1 MDHGGGGGFHRNE
14 AISAIQD
21 EEQFYGEDDDYDDL
35 YSDVNVG
42 EGFHQ
47 TFDNRDGA
55 GGFQPVEEQR
65 SDAPPPLQP
74 PQPPRPMP
82 PQVQQP
88 VEEASER
95 VQIPGIVA
103 EPKIERSLD
112 RSGGFHDQGFRGG
125 VEPAVAA
132 RQAAPP
138 LPPPPVPAGRPD
150 MGQPSGGF
158 AQIQSQNGNN
168 SFQNESFQ
176 RQGGGFGNEG
186 FQKQG
191 SGGGSVITVGN
202 ANGGDAGGSGGV
214 GGTTLFVGDLHWWT
228 TDAEIEAELCKY
240 GQVKEVKFFDERAS
254 GKSKGYCQVDFYD
267 PMAAAACKEG
277 MNGHIF
283 NGRPCVVA
291 QASPFTVRKMG
302 ENQVNKNQ
310 QVMSQTQPPAPPQKG
325 RGGGGPSVG
334 NNNFGRGGGG
344 GGGGGG
350 NWGRGGGMGNRGPMG
365 NMRNRMGPVGGRGI
379 MGNGGMVAPPPPVL
393 HPGAMIGQGFDPMG
407 YGAAMGRMGAGFGG
421 FPGGAAGAPFPG
433 MMPSF
438 PPVVAPHVNP
448 AFFGRGLAP
457 GGVGMWSDPNLGGWG
472 GEEQSSY
479 GEDAASDQQ
488 YGEGSHGKERI
499 AERDRYGAPERRHE
513 KEKEMGS
520 GQDWQERKH
529 RIEMTEIGMGIA
541 IGTGIVNQ
549 SVMRTGL
556 EEDRLGLAVSHGRLN
571 IQKGAARHL
580 NDSGPLQLSLLKRSE
595 VLVVAFAASPRYL
608 RILVRAWLSHQIE
621 ELFSLALTVHF
632 IIAARKYF
640 GGQLMSYLLYP
651 PSYWLEDNY
660 HICKTSLAEF
670 SRHMEAVHYWSAMK
684 LCVIECRAPSAS
696 LYALSL
702 LKSSN
707 LLIQTSEA
715 LNETHVFVISI
726 ILC

>member
-1 MDHGGGGGFHRNE
+1 MDHGGGGGGGFLRNE

-47 TFDNRDGA
+47 TFDERNGS
-55 GGFQPVEEQR
+55 GPFQPVEERR
-65 SDAPPPLQP
+65 SDPPPLP
-74 PQPPRPMP
+74 PLPRAMP
-82 PQVQQP
+82 PPVQQP
-88 VEEASER
+88 VAEASER
-95 VQIPGIVA
+95 VQIPGIA
-103 EPKIERSLD
+103 EEPKIERPFD
-112 RSGGFHDQGFRGG
+112 RSGGFQDQGFRGG
-125 VEPAVAA
+125 VEPVVPA

-138 LPPPPVPAGRPD
+138 LPPPPLPAGRPD

-158 AQIQSQNGNN
+158 SQIQSQNGNN

-176 RQGGGFGNEG
+176 RQGGGFGNDN
-186 FQKQG
+186 FQRQ
-191 SGGGSVITVGN
+191 GGGAGNVIAVGN
-202 ANGGDAGGSGGV
+202 VNGGDAGSGGGV

-228 TDAEIEAELCKY
+228 TDADLEAELCKY

-267 PMAAAACKEG
+267 PMAATACKEG

-291 QASPFTVRKMG
+291 LASPFTVRRMG

-310 QVMSQTQPPAPPQKG
+310 QVTSQTQPPAPPQKG
-325 RGGGGPSVG
+325 GRGGGGPSVG
-334 NNNFGRGGGG
+334 NNFGRGGGG
-344 GGGGGG
+344 GSGGGGG
-350 NWGRGGGMGNRGPMG
+350 NWARGGGMGNRGPMG

-407 YGAAMGRMGAGFGG
+407 YGAAMGRMGGGFGG

-457 GGVGMWSDPNLGGWG
+457 GGVGMWSDPNMGGWG

-488 YGEGSHGKERI
+488 YGEGSHGKDRV
-499 AERDRYGAPERRHE
+499 AERDRYGAPARRHD
-513 KEKEMGS
+513 KEKEM
-520 GQDWQERKH
+520 
-529 RIEMTEIGMGIA
+529 
-541 IGTGIVNQ
+541 GTGIVNQ
-549 SVMRTGL
+549 SVMMTGL
-556 EEDRLGLAVSHGRLN
+556 EEDHLGLA
-571 IQKGAARHL
+571 
-580 NDSGPLQLSLLKRSE
+580 
-595 VLVVAFAASPRYL
+595 
-608 RILVRAWLSHQIE
+608 
-621 ELFSLALTVHF
+621 
-632 IIAARKYF
+632 
-640 GGQLMSYLLYP
+640 
-651 PSYWLEDNY
+651 LED
-660 HICKTSLAEF
+660 TLVSLSSFWVTRWSSQESTKSYTYLCDYSAETNF
-670 SRHMEAVHYWSAMK
+670 LLRYYISYAMQSVMDT
-684 LCVIECRAPSAS
+684 LW
-696 LYALSL
+696 
-702 LKSSN
+702 
-707 LLIQTSEA
+707 
-715 LNETHVFVISI
+715 
-726 ILC
+726 